1 MNNIIVISGPS
12 GSGKGTVAHQL
23 IKRLASRL
31 IWSKTATT
39 RPIRNDDIDLSRRIF
54 LNETDFFKA
63 VRSGDIIEH
72 IKYNDHY
79 YGTLRSELEK
89 ILSTNANAL
98 LEIDIDGALK
108 IKDLYGEKA
117 KLIFLKVPIS
127 QLRSRLEAR
136 GMAEKDI
143 KTRLLIAEEEF
154 TKSDKCDLIV
164 DNIDNQLE
172 DTVEQITN
180 YLKKL

>member
-1 MNNIIVISGPS
+1 MNKIIIISGPS

-23 IKRLASRL
+23 IKRLAPHL

-39 RPIRNDDIDLSRRIF
+39 RRIRNDDIDLSRRIF
-54 LNETDFFKA
+54 LSEADFLKA
-63 VRSGDIIEH
+63 VRSGDIVEY
-72 IKYNDHY
+72 IKYNGHY
-79 YGTLRSELEK
+79 YGTLKSELEN
-89 ILSTNANAL
+89 ILSTNADVL

-108 IKDLYGEKA
+108 IKEIYGDKA
-117 KLIFLKVPIS
+117 KLIFLKVPIN
-127 QLRSRLEAR
+127 QLRTRLEAR
-136 GMAEKDI
+136 GMAEEDI
-143 KTRLLIAEEEF
+143 KARLLIAESEF

-172 DTVEQITN
+172 DTVDQIIN